1 MLMRRLKYWMES
13 GRRNEALREEIELH
27 LAEQA
32 AELQEA
38 GLTPESARAEA
49 RRRFGN
55 VGLKHEA
62 SREIWMIRFWSELGQ
77 DVRYGW
83 RTIAANKTFSLL
95 ATLSLA
101 LGIGANT
108 AIFSFMDWLLLRSL
122 PVSDPVSLAVLN
134 WRVMQPKLPACPPH
148 SIQVGIVNWY
158 RREVVPVVFP
168 AGAIEKPSDDG
179 GYFIRTALNWH
190 VLNCISLDA
199 GSGNRQV
206 SFDINAAAVAAKNTL
221 RNTEASVQH
230 WLHPLGCITL
240 KPYIWLSTAHSGNF
254 DPVNTHYRKLTSWT
268 VR

>member
-122 PVSDPVSLAVLN
+122 PVSDPGSLAVLN
-134 WRVMQPKLPACPPH
+134 WRAPVGSGRDSVIHSQSGSTWRDGPSERTSGIFPYPAF
-148 SIQVGIVNWY
+148 
-158 RREVVPVVFP
+158 EL
-168 AGAIEKPSDDG
+168 
-179 GYFIRTALNWH
+179 IRTNSAAVFSSIFAYYPTGRVN
-190 VLNCISLDA
+190 VMVKGQA
-199 GSGNRQV
+199 EPGSGEFV
-206 SFDINAAAVAAKNTL
+206 SGDYFRGLAVSPSAGRLMIPGDDRVGAPPITVLSYAYSQRRFGGAASA
-221 RNTEASVQH
+221 
-230 WLHPLGCITL
+230 PG
-240 KPYIWLSTAHSGNF
+240 
-254 DPVNTHYRKLTSWT
+254 
-268 VR
+268 